1 MLSKLTKLSEE
12 YNVRSLFV
20 FSIAACLIII
30 SDCHS
35 PYESGSMQVF
45 RHEDLVKLI
54 NSLKKTADPG
64 ATMTF
69 VAGGALKPI
78 GGHILS
84 HASAT
89 RLFLRKGLS

>member
-1 MLSKLTKLSEE
+1 
-12 YNVRSLFV
+12 
-20 FSIAACLIII
+20 
-30 SDCHS
+30 
-35 PYESGSMQVF
+35 MQ
-45 RHEDLVKLI
+45 LNPL
-54 NSLKKTADPG
+54 ADPG

-89 RLFLRKGLS
+89 RMFLRKGINYQSFQLLPFASKNDPY